1 MFWRHNA
8 KVNMFAD
15 DIKMYMKI
23 INDVDL
29 AQLQCALNSL
39 AEWAHQWQ
47 LAISIDKCC
56 IFYWETCVISSSQS
70 WQLCTAYCVAD
81 KRSRC
86 GC

>member
-1 MFWRHNA
+1 MKFQDKCTKIDRYYYYV
-8 KVNMFAD
+8 KVKMFAD
-15 DIKMYMKI
+15 DVKMYMKI

-29 AQLQCALNSL
+29 VQLQCALNSL

-70 WQLCTAYCVAD
+70 
-81 KRSRC
+81 
-86 GC
+86 